1 MISQDL
7 KNNQNIKCN
16 NDLDCSHS
24 RNTEKNGT
32 IEEIS
37 SRPNSGTTKTLTS
50 KATSMF
56 SNDK

>member
-7 KNNQNIKCN
+7 KYNQNIKCN
-16 NDLDCSHS
+16 NDLDCSHCW
-24 RNTEKNGT
+24 NTEKNGT

-37 SRPNSGTTKTLTS
+37 SRPNSGTTKPLTS

-56 SNDK
+56 SNDI

>member
-7 KNNQNIKCN
+7 KYNQNIKCN
-16 NDLDCSHS
+16 NDLDCSHC

-37 SRPNSGTTKTLTS
+37 SRPNSGTIKPLTS

-56 SNDK
+56 SNDI

>member
-7 KNNQNIKCN
+7 KYNQNIKCN
-16 NDLDCSHS
+16 NDLDCSHC

-37 SRPNSGTTKTLTS
+37 SRPNSATTKPLTS

-56 SNDK
+56 SNDI